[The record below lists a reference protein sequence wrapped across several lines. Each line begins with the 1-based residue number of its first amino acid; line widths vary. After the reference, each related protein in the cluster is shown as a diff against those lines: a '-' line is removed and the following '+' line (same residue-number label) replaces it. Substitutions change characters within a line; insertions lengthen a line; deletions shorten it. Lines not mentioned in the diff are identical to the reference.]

1 MFKTWARHRHLAG
14 THTYGIEWGGGNPSK
29 NMVVIAVV
37 VLEGEVVALG
47 FESNPTNN
55 CSH

>member
-1 MFKTWARHRHLAG
+1 MGLSG
-14 THTYGIEWGGGNPSK
+14 GGGNPSK